1 MPFSPASSKASTP
14 LELIHANLWGPA
26 PISSTIGVK
35 YFLLLL
41 DDFSRYSWIYE
52 VHTKDQVLPIFIQ
65 FKALVEKQFN
75 LPIKHLQSD
84 NEGKF
89 KALIAFLAQHGIQQ
103 RLSCPYT
110 P

>member
-1 MPFSPASSKASTP
+1 MRTYGDQHQSPLQLVSNTFYS
-14 LELIHANLWGPA
+14 
-26 PISSTIGVK
+26 
-35 YFLLLL
+35 FLMTSPDTLG
-41 DDFSRYSWIYE
+41 RIYE